1 MTREFTKGRTIVCRL
16 PHGGDMLMAITGI
29 SREHNIR
36 MASIRCIG
44 ALSKFC
50 FAFYDQKQKQYSTKE
65 LTGDFEILA
74 CIGNVS
80 MKDGEIMC
88 HAHITVGDE
97 EGRAFGGH
105 LVDGCTV
112 FAGELIIEELLG
124 KPLDRGY
131 DDVTGLNLW
140 RFN

>member
-1 MTREFTKGRTIVCRL
+1 MTREFAKGRATVCRL
-16 PHGGDMLMAITGI
+16 PHQGDLLLSITEI
-29 SREHNIR
+29 ARENKIR

-44 ALSKFC
+44 ALSKFS
-50 FAFYDQKQKQYSTKE
+50 FAFYDQKQKRYSTKE
-65 LTGDFEILA
+65 LSGDFEILA
-74 CIGNVS
+74 CIGNISV
-80 MKDGEIMC
+80 KDDEIMC

-105 LVDGCTV
+105 LVEGCII

-131 DDVTGLNLW
+131 DDVTGLKLW